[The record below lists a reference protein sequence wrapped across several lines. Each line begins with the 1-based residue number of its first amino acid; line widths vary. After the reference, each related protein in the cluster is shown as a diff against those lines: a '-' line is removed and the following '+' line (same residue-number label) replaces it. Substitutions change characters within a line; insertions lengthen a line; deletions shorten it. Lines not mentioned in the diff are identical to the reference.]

1 MTVNLKLPPAPLC
14 LWSPGFC
21 VDGPFRLRLVS
32 REGPRVWG
40 CLCLEG
46 ASHFLAESGAR
57 HWPLHSGS
65 GGDRC
70 ACMWVCACVCV
81 HVCVCAHVC
90 ECMCVCMCVH
100 VCMHVCASVCEY
112 VCVLVCVRVCTH
124 MCTCACVCVHVCVCM
139 CVCETISQAPRA
151 QPGFAFGRN
160 KQVARVRLGPI
171 PSQKTMERLRAEED
185 DRGRDGWM
193 ASPTQWT

>member
-1 MTVNLKLPPAPLC
+1 MTVNLKLPPVPLC

-46 ASHFLAESGAR
+46 ASHLLAKSGAR

-70 ACMWVCACVCV
+70 ACMWVCACVCACMGVRMGVRACAYVRV
-81 HVCVCAHVC
+81 HARMRACVSACVMH
-90 ECMCVCMCVH
+90 VCMCVRACAYVRVHACMRVCVSACVMH
-100 VCMHVCASVCEY
+100 VCM
-112 VCVLVCVRVCTH
+112 CVR
-124 MCTCACVCVHVCVCM
+124 ACVCVRPPHRPPGH
-139 CVCETISQAPRA
+139 SQALP
-151 QPGFAFGRN
+151 
-160 KQVARVRLGPI
+160 L
-171 PSQKTMERLRAEED
+171 EET
-185 DRGRDGWM
+185 
-193 ASPTQWT
+193 SK